1 MKSSWKVALA
11 GALVAIGCG
20 DNVAPP
26 ARSGSTDDG
35 GSGTA
40 DSGTA
45 SDGSGSTPDASCTP
59 AEVFPEP
66 MPTYLE
72 FVADGSGSMTGVKW
86 DGQVSAIQTVIRDI
100 GTRTTLRAQ
109 VGKPADVV
117 AGLMIFGDTGD
128 TSPSARGPYPTS
140 ADVPLQPVTNASELA
155 FARRLQSATSDSS
168 PIKAALTGGYATLA
182 NYAPPGNV
190 RASGQRILVLISD
203 SAPID
208 GTPSEVVNLA
218 KDSLAAA
225 TPIWTAPVGLGTG
238 GVYAYG
244 TFLSE
249 LAFAGGITE
258 LGCADESTSAQC
270 FHRLDSQGKTAADV
284 ASIIVAMLR
293 ETVLPSDCE
302 LVLPALV
309 DAKGQVP
316 ESRMEV
322 TLVAGNGKETVIP
335 RDAFQG
341 WGLPTFKRGKR
352 LALTGTSCDQIRADA
367 RARVRVRSRCGG

>member
-1 MKSSWKVALA
+1 MRSSWKVALA

-45 SDGSGSTPDASCTP
+45 ADGSGSTPDASCTP

-86 DGQVSAIQTVIRDI
+86 DAQVSALQTVIRDI
-100 GTRTTLRAQ
+100 GTRTGLRTQ

-128 TSPSARGPYPTS
+128 ISASRRGPYPTS
-140 ADVPLQPVTNASELA
+140 ADVPLQAVTNASELA

-168 PIKAALTGGYATLA
+168 PTKAALTGGYAALA
-182 NYAPPGNV
+182 NYAPPANV
-190 RASGQRILVLISD
+190 RANGQRILVLVSD
-203 SAPID
+203 SPPID

-218 KDSLAAA
+218 KDSLAA
-225 TPIWTAPVGLGTG
+225 TLPIWTAPVGLGAG
-238 GVYAYG
+238 GMYDYG
-244 TFLSE
+244 TFMSE
-249 LAFAGGITE
+249 LAYAGGITE
-258 LGCADESTSAQC
+258 LNCGDESASVQC
-270 FHRLDSQGKTAADV
+270 VHQLNTLGKTAPEV

-293 ETVLPSDCE
+293 STVLPSDCE

-309 DAKGQVP
+309 DAKGPVP

-352 LALTGTSCDQIRADA
+352 LALTGTSCDQLRADA
-367 RARVRVRSRCGG
+367 RARVRVRSRCG